1 MFMRKNSLS
10 WITSILFGCAAA
22 LFTACDDDSNEP
34 MGQGEVE
41 VEITDAPVDDA
52 SVKSVVVTV
61 ADVKVN
67 GQSLSG
73 FTKQTIDLKAYF
85 DGNTRILGSAVMDAR
100 AYSNIALVLDLNAD
114 AQGNSPGC
122 YVLGQDNIKYKLK
135 STATGQTDII
145 INQSWK
151 AAKDAKTKIVMDF
164 DLRKSIRYSDD
175 PAVRYSFVSDNNLQ
189 AAVRLVAREKSGTL
203 KGSYQ
208 ENSEV
213 NAEKIIVYAY
223 KKGTFNAST
232 ETQPQGTDGTYF
244 KNAVASAEVK
254 EGLTGKV
261 YTLAFLQEGDYE
273 LHFAAYSKN
282 TSTGRVSFDA
292 MLQSETSINGTVAS
306 IIHVNAATSL
316 NISTSVKG
324 II

>member
-10 WITSILFGCAAA
+10 WVTGILFGCGVAT
-22 LFTACDDDSNEP
+22 FMACDDDSNEP

-41 VEITDAPVDDA
+41 FEITDAPVDDA

-61 ADVKVN
+61 ADVKVD

-85 DGNTRILGSAVMDAR
+85 DGNTRILGNAVMDAR
-100 AYSNIALVLDLNAD
+100 TYSNVALVLDLDTD

-135 STATGQTDII
+135 STATGKTDII

-151 AAKDAKTKIVMDF
+151 AAKDTKTKIVMDF

-208 ENSEV
+208 ENSDV
-213 NAEKIIVYAY
+213 NTEKIIVYAY
-223 KKGTFNAST
+223 KKGTFNAAT
-232 ETQPQGTDGTYF
+232 ETQAQGTDGTYF

-254 EGLTGKV
+254 DGLTGKI

-273 LHFAAYSKN
+273 LYFAAYSKN

-292 MLQSETSINGTVAS
+292 MLQSETSVDGTVAS
-306 IIHVNAATSL
+306 IIRVKAATSINL
-316 NISTSVKG
+316 STSIKG

>member
-1 MFMRKNSLS
+1 
-10 WITSILFGCAAA
+10 
-22 LFTACDDDSNEP
+22 
-34 MGQGEVE
+34 
-41 VEITDAPVDDA
+41 
-52 SVKSVVVTV
+52 
-61 ADVKVN
+61 
-67 GQSLSG
+67 
-73 FTKQTIDLKAYF
+73 
-85 DGNTRILGSAVMDAR
+85 
-100 AYSNIALVLDLNAD
+100 VLDLETD

-135 STATGQTDII
+135 STATGKTDII

-151 AAKDAKTKIVMDF
+151 AAQNTKTKIVMDF

-189 AAVRLVAREKSGTL
+189 AAVRLVAREKSGTI

-208 ENSEV
+208 EDSDV

-223 KKGTFNAST
+223 KKGPFNAST
-232 ETQPQGTDGTYF
+232 ETQAQGTDGTHF

-254 EGLTGKV
+254 ASLTGKV

-273 LHFAAYSKN
+273 LYFAAYSKN

-292 MLQSETSINGTVAS
+292 MLQSETSVDGTVAS
-306 IIHVNAATSL
+306 IIKVKAATSI
-316 NISTSVKG
+316 NISTSIKG
-324 II
+324 VI